1 MTLVHKKTSAEIAQ
15 SKIDETVITKDNA
28 DLNEKLAC
36 ERKKQKMPH
45 KCSICGN
52 SYKTNALLKRHIDT
66 VHEGKKPHKCS
77 ICDKTFSRK
86 DPLKRHVDSVHGG
99 KNPTTTKENV

>member
-1 MTLVHKKTSAEIAQ
+1 M
-15 SKIDETVITKDNA
+15 
-28 DLNEKLAC
+28 
-36 ERKKQKMPH
+36 
-45 KCSICGN
+45 
-52 SYKTNALLKRHIDT
+52 KRHIDA